1 MRTEWRRT
9 PKPAQSGQIGDLGEC
24 WFGFCGFFGEEKR
37 NRATGRLPPIQ
48 IPRGPRS
55 DPLYTRSLASAF
67 HSQAVDLI
75 KFGSVIMAT
84 ALDHLNLGGKI
95 EWLSKLDTAYKPA
108 RNLRRTSIICTIG
121 PKTNSVE
128 AINKLREAGLNVVR
142 MNFSHGT
149 YEYHQSV
156 IDNARAAEKAQKGR
170 QIAIALDTKGPEIR
184 TGNTKGDVDIPI
196 SAGTVMNF
204 TTDEKYATCCDTENM
219 YVDYKNI
226 TKVIEPGRIIYVDD
240 GVLAFDVL
248 EIVDDK
254 TIKVRARNNGFIS
267 SRKGV
272 NLPNTDVDLPALSEK
287 DKNDL
292 RFGVKNNVDM
302 VFASFIRRGQDI
314 KDIREV
320 LGEEGRHIQIIAKI
334 ENRQGLNNFA
344 EILAETDGVMVA
356 RGDLG
361 IEIPAAE
368 VFAAQKKIIAMCNI
382 AGKPVIC
389 ATQMLE
395 SMIKN
400 PRPTRA
406 EISDVGNAVT
416 DGADCVMLSGETAK
430 GNYPAEAVREMSE
443 ACLKA
448 ENTIP
453 YVSHFEELCAL
464 AKRPVSVVESCA
476 MAAVRSSLDLNA
488 AAIFVLSTSGESARL
503 ISKYRPVC
511 PIIMVTRNPSAS
523 RYAHLYRGVYPFLF
537 PEAKPDFSKVNWQ
550 EDVDRRI
557 KWGVKHAIGLGILNE
572 GETVVVVQGWKGGM
586 GNTNTLRIVKA
597 DVEHLGIG
605 QSD

>member
-1 MRTEWRRT
+1 MPHKR
-9 PKPAQSGQIGDLGEC
+9 AQSVAAA
-24 WFGFCGFFGEEKR
+24 
-37 NRATGRLPPIQ
+37 N
-48 IPRGPRS
+48 
-55 DPLYTRSLASAF
+55 
-67 HSQAVDLI
+67 
-75 KFGSVIMAT
+75 
-84 ALDHLNLGGKI
+84 ALDHLSSGGKI
-95 EWLSKLDTAYKPA
+95 EWLASLDTAFSPV
-108 RNLRRTSIICTIG
+108 RNYRRSSIICTIG

-128 AINKLREAGLNVVR
+128 AINQLRKAGLNVVR
-142 MNFSHGT
+142 MNFSHGS

-156 IDNARAAEKAQKGR
+156 IDNAREAEKVQPGR

-184 TGNTKGDVDIPI
+184 TGNTSGDADLPLA
-196 SAGTVMNF
+196 AGTILNI
-204 TTDEKYATCCDTENM
+204 TTDDQYATACDTQNM

-226 TKVIEPGRIIYVDD
+226 TKVIEVGRIIYVDD
-240 GVLAFDVL
+240 GILAFEVL
-248 EIVDDK
+248 EIVDEK
-254 TIKVRARNNGFIS
+254 TLKVKALNNGYIS
-267 SRKGV
+267 SKKGV

-287 DKNDL
+287 DKADL

-314 KDIREV
+314 TDIRNV
-320 LGEEGRHIQIIAKI
+320 LGEEGKHIQIIAKI
-334 ENRQGLNNFA
+334 ENRQGLNNFR
-344 EILAETDGVMVA
+344 EILEETDGVMVA

-368 VFAAQKKIIAMCNI
+368 VFAAQKKLIAMCNI

-406 EISDVGNAVT
+406 EISDVGNAIT

-430 GNYPAEAVREMSE
+430 GSYPNEAVHEMHE

-453 YVSHFEELCAL
+453 YISHFEEMCSLSR
-464 AKRPVSVVESCA
+464 RPVSIVESCA
-476 MAAVRSSLDLNA
+476 MAAVRASLDLNA
-488 AAIFVLSTSGESARL
+488 GGILVLSTSGDSARL
-503 ISKYRPVC
+503 LSKYRPVC
-511 PIIMVTRNPSAS
+511 PIFCVTRNAS
-523 RYAHLYRGVYPFLF
+523 TSRFGHLYRGVYPFMF
-537 PEAKPDFSKVNWQ
+537 PEEKPDFSKVNWQ

-557 KWGVKHAIGLGILNE
+557 KWGVSNAISLGVLAP
-572 GETVVVVQGWKGGM
+572 GDTVVVVQGWKGGM

-597 DVEHLGIG
+597 DTESLGIG
-605 QSD
+605 QLE